1 MTLATLLRYSDSKK
15 GKVWDKSYVIGH
27 AYHTLGEKFGIG
39 VMAVMSE
46 AAIDEAVKMCD
57 GFILPGSSI
66 NIDPSYWGEAPFDP
80 PEIEHKFF
88 ENFLRRCEECKTK

>member
-1 MTLATLLRYSDSKK
+1 MTIATLLRYADMKK
-15 GKVWDKSYVIGH
+15 GKVWDKHYMIGN
-27 AYHTLGEKFGIG
+27 AYHTLGEKYGIG

-46 AAIDEAVKMCD
+46 AAIDEAVKICD

-80 PEIEHKFF
+80 PEIMDEYALIK
-88 ENFLRRCEECKTK
+88 R